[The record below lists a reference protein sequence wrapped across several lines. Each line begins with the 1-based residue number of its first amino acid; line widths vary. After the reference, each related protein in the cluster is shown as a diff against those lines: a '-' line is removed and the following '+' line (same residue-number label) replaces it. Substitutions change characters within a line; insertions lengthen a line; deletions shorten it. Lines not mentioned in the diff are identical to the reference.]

1 MKINKIF
8 FLVPVFIILAF
19 SPMKKD
25 VDLIV
30 YNAKIY
36 TVDPEFS
43 IAQSFAVRN
52 GKIVSIGPGKEI
64 RGMYK
69 AKKEINAK
77 GKIIFPGF
85 IDAHCHFY
93 GYGLG
98 LIKKVDLVGTKSF
111 KEVLDR
117 VQKHHKEYPAEWI
130 EGRGWDQNDWKDK
143 EFPDRSELDR
153 LFPDHPVILT
163 RIDGH
168 AVLVN
173 NEALKRAGID
183 ISTTVEGGEIEV
195 ENGKLTGI
203 LLDNAIDLIVEVMPI
218 TDDEI
223 KTIALT
229 KAQENCFAVGLT
241 TIVDAGLYKT
251 TIDLIDALHRDEK
264 LKIRIDAM
272 LSCSDANY
280 SAYLSKGIYKTDRL
294 RVGAIK
300 MFADGALGS
309 RGACLIEPY
318 SDVPDK
324 YGFLIEHPGFYAD
337 ICEKAY
343 ANGFQV
349 NTHAIGDSAVRLI
362 LKTYA
367 SFLKKHNDLRWRI
380 EHAQVVHPDDFSFF
394 GQYSIIPSIQA
405 THATSDMYWADE
417 RLGSERIKGAYAYKQ
432 LLDQNGWLPNG
443 TDFPIEDINPLY
455 TFYASVVRKDLEGY
469 PDEGFQVKNALSRE
483 EALRS
488 MTIWAAKGSFWER
501 EIGSI
506 ERGKNADFVILD
518 KDIMTIPEDEIP
530 RAKVLETYL
539 NGELVYSAY

>member
-19 SPMKKD
+19 TPMKKD
-25 VDLIV
+25 VDLIL

-36 TVDPEFS
+36 TVDHEFS

-52 GKIVSIGPGKEI
+52 GKIVSIGPSKEI
-64 RGMYK
+64 REMYK
-69 AKKEINAK
+69 AKNEINAK
-77 GKIIFPGF
+77 GKVIFPGF

-93 GYGLG
+93 GYGLA
-98 LIKKVDLVGTKSF
+98 LIKKADLVGTVSF
-111 KEVLDR
+111 REVLDR
-117 VQKHHKEYPAEWI
+117 VQKHHEKYPAEWI

-143 EFPDRSELDR
+143 EFPDRSDLDR
-153 LFPDHPVILT
+153 MFPDHPVILT

-168 AVLVN
+168 AALVN

-195 ENGKLTGI
+195 KNGKLTGI
-203 LLDNAIDLIVEVMPI
+203 LLDNAIDLINEVMPV
-218 TDDEI
+218 TDDKI

-241 TIVDAGLYKT
+241 TIVDAGLYIT
-251 TIDLIDALHRDEK
+251 TIDLIDALHQEEK

-272 LSCSDANY
+272 LSCSDPNY
-280 SAYLSKGIYKTDRL
+280 SGYLSKGVYKTDRL

-318 SDVPDK
+318 SDAPEK
-324 YGFLIEHPGFYAD
+324 YGFLIERPGFYMD

-367 SFLKKHNDLRWRI
+367 SVLKKHNDLRWRI
-380 EHAQVVHPDDFSFF
+380 EHAQVVHPDDFWFF

-443 TDFPIEDINPLY
+443 TDFPIEDINPVY
-455 TFYASVVRKDLEGY
+455 TFYASVARKDLEGY
-469 PDEGFQVKNALSRE
+469 PDKGFQVENALSRE
-483 EALRS
+483 DALRS
-488 MTIWAAKGSFWER
+488 MTIWAAKGSFWEK

-506 ERGKNADFVILD
+506 ERGKKADFVILD

-530 RAKVLETYL
+530 EVKVLETYL
-539 NGELVYSAY
+539 NGELVYTSY